1 MQVNTLKVFLK
12 DGPAGSDSAVR
23 SSPGGGVRTRLY
35 RAAVR
40 AWPLLLA
47 CVCFL
52 LCFLYG
58 GMQYQT
64 NDDYSI
70 QVTLAGNT
78 TGTPFPVHQ
87 FISAFIGYPISWLYS
102 VFSSVQWWYVYS
114 QCLIFV
120 SLVIV
125 NWSLDRTVRHKG
137 LPVAFG
143 VLFAVIAD
151 AVFFLYSI
159 ANITFT
165 VVGGIT
171 GTAAVM
177 LILISRDSPRKL
189 RYYIPAAILFVLTVC
204 HRESSGLL
212 VYCYM
217 LAALFCVL
225 IGLDMTL
232 IKRFL
237 GFLSAAVFLFA
248 LMQGLILGNQ
258 AIQADTHGR
267 EFAAFNSARSRFM
280 DYPKDTY
287 SENPQ
292 LYEELG
298 WSELVYRLAS
308 SWCFLPDEITTENFT
323 AAVARSTKEARTFD
337 PETLGDRWASTWKDE
352 RVVYTG
358 IVCLVTAL
366 GALVMTVMARD
377 RKMLLAELINI
388 AGTVILIVYQ
398 LVGGRS
404 NYRSLVICFLP
415 SAMISL
421 YLMLNG
427 IGTGRPFRGRGLVIA
442 ALVAVLC
449 VPGSVRGVANS
460 LVEANREGSLR
471 EAALEQAL
479 YDHVIGHP
487 DNIYIR
493 VNTTT
498 MKSPLPICPD
508 EKPSNLFNWGGSTFY
523 SASFRKQLEING
535 LTKLNG
541 DVLRRDNVYVVSAT
555 DLEALAEGKKTN
567 KGSLALLYAWQKT
580 EHGAVCISLEDT
592 VSESLY
598 IYRIRYDDSRP
609 DETQIGQGRYYD
621 YTGSKFF
628 RYTGVTEEPDPFD
641 GLARKPVEYL
651 GRLNNDDY
659 ISVIAVS
666 KDAACYLP
674 GPVND
679 QMVSMGLI
687 PLKGR
692 ADQPYIAVL
701 NGGRIVYNE
710 AGVSSGELSAEC
722 EIDGISLSVIS
733 RTRGKYQAS
742 VIIGGEEYSKR
753 LKGMIVFVYSR
764 SEKAM
769 VDIRGFTWSTI
780 NYVTST
786 DYSKITGIDEL
797 IRAADKDGCDVILLC
812 GGTAGEEDENTRQK
826 YAGILNKYGFNVD
839 RADCFAG
846 VLLPD
851 GTVYQTGDR
860 EQAALDVDDGARHY
874 TLMAGK
880 DGCRMDFG
888 SIEYRSADHNA
899 CIVIYRPEE
908 DAVLALKNFD

>member
-1 MQVNTLKVFLK
+1 MQISTLKETLK

-35 RAAVR
+35 RAALR

-52 LCFLYG
+52 MCFLYG
-58 GMQYQT
+58 SMQYQT

-78 TGTPFPVHQ
+78 AGSPYPVHQ
-87 FISAFIGYPISWLYS
+87 FISVFISYPISWLYS
-102 VFSSVQWWYVYS
+102 VIGTVQWWYVYS

-125 NWSLDRTVRHKG
+125 NCSLDRTVRHRG
-137 LPVAFG
+137 LPVVIG
-143 VLFAVIAD
+143 VLFAVITD

-159 ANITFT
+159 ANVTFT

-177 LILISRDSPRKL
+177 LILISGDSPRKL
-189 RYYIPAAILFVLTVC
+189 RYYIPAAVLFVLTVC
-204 HRESSGLL
+204 HRQSSGML
-212 VYCYM
+212 VYCYI
-217 LAALFCVL
+217 LAALFCVF
-225 IGLDMTL
+225 IDLDMSL

-237 GFLSAAVFLFA
+237 GFLSAAVLFFA
-248 LMQGLILGNQ
+248 MMQGLILGNQ

-267 EFAAFNSARSRFM
+267 EFAAFNAARSRFM

-308 SWCFLPDEITTENFT
+308 SWCFLPDEITAENFT
-323 AAVARSTKEARTFD
+323 AAVARSNKEARTFD
-337 PETLGDRWASTWKDE
+337 LETLGDRWVSTQKDE
-352 RVVYTG
+352 RVIYTG
-358 IVCLVTAL
+358 IVCLVAAA
-366 GALVMTVMARD
+366 GALIMTVMARD
-377 RKMLLAELINI
+377 RKMLLAEVINI
-388 AGTVILIVYQ
+388 AGTAVLIAYQ

-415 SAMISL
+415 SAMISI

-427 IGTGRPFRGRGLVIA
+427 IGTSRPFRVRGLVIA
-442 ALVAVLC
+442 ALVAVFC
-449 VPGSVRGVANS
+449 VPGSVRGTANA
-460 LVEANREGSLR
+460 LVEADREGSFR
-471 EAALEQAL
+471 DAALEQAL

-493 VNTTT
+493 VNTTL

-541 DVLRRDNVYVVSAT
+541 DALRRDNVYVVSAT
-555 DLEALAEGKKTN
+555 DLGALADGKKTN

-580 EHGAVCISLEDT
+580 EHGAVCISREDT
-592 VSESLY
+592 VGEGLY
-598 IYRIRYDDSRP
+598 IYRIRYARP
-609 DETQIGQGRYYD
+609 DEADIEQGRCYD
-621 YTGSKFF
+621 YTGTKFF
-628 RYTGVTEEPDPFD
+628 RYTGEDPDPFG

-651 GRLNNDDY
+651 KKLDNEDY

-666 KDAACYLP
+666 KDAARELP

-687 PLKGR
+687 PLEGKTDR
-692 ADQPYIAVL
+692 PYIAVL
-701 NGGRIVYNE
+701 SGGKIVYNE
-710 AGVSSGELSAEC
+710 AGTSSGELRYES
-722 EIDGISLSVIS
+722 EIDGIPLSVLS
-733 RTRGKYQAS
+733 KTNGKYEVS
-742 VIIGGEEYSKR
+742 IRVGTGEYSKR
-753 LKGMIVFVYSR
+753 PKGMIVFVYSR
-764 SEKAM
+764 SKNA
-769 VDIRGFTWSTI
+769 V
-780 NYVTST
+780 V
-786 DYSKITGIDEL
+786 
-797 IRAADKDGCDVILLC
+797 
-812 GGTAGEEDENTRQK
+812 NTRRFSWTTIDYETDTKQ
-826 YAGILNKYGFNVD
+826 
-839 RADCFAG
+839 
-846 VLLPD
+846 
-851 GTVYQTGDR
+851 
-860 EQAALDVDDGARHY
+860 E
-874 TLMAGK
+874 
-880 DGCRMDFG
+880 
-888 SIEYRSADHNA
+888 
-899 CIVIYRPEE
+899 
-908 DAVLALKNFD
+908 